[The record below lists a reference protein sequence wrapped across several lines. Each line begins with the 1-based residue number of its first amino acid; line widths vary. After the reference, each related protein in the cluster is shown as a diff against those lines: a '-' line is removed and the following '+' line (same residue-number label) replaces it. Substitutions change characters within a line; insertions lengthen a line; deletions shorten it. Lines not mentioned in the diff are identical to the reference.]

1 MKFHILSIFP
11 DILDSYLNA
20 GILRRAQE
28 KNLITICRHDLRNW
42 TSDKHRTVDDT
53 PYGGG
58 AGMLMKIEPL
68 YKALTEIGKTNKK
81 IASSKKKVILLSAA
95 GKKWT
100 QSMAKKYSKLEEV
113 TFVCGRYEG
122 VDARISKFVDDE
134 ISIGDY
140 VLTGGELPAMVIIDS
155 ITRLLPGVLGNK
167 ESLSEETHSSKRLKE
182 YPQYTRPEVFK
193 IKNKSYRV
201 PKVLLSGNHQEI
213 KAWRDKKSKKAV
225 SRLSPLSSR

>member
-1 MKFHILSIFP
+1 MKYNILSIFP
-11 DILDSYLNA
+11 NILDSYINDA
-20 GILRRAQE
+20 IIRRAQE
-28 KNLITICRHDLRNW
+28 KKLIEFKRYDLRDW
-42 TSDKHRTVDDT
+42 TNDRHRSVDDS

-68 YKALTEIGKTNKK
+68 YKALKDINK
-81 IASSKKKVILLSAA
+81 SSQKKNNPKKRVILLSAA

-100 QSMAKKYSKLEEV
+100 QALAHKYSKLDEL

-155 ITRLLPGVLGNK
+155 ITRLLPGVLGNHD
-167 ESLSEETHSSKRLKE
+167 SIIEETHSQEGTKE
-182 YPQYTRPEVFK
+182 YPQYTRPEIFEAEGK
-193 IKNKSYRV
+193 KHRV
-201 PKVLLSGNHQEI
+201 PKILLSGDHKKI
-213 KAWRDKKSKKAV
+213 KAWREKKYKK
-225 SRLSPLSSR
+225 